1 MTGYW
6 DIHNHIL
13 PGVDDGSGSLQ
24 ETLQLVQS
32 EHDQGIR
39 HIVFTPHYRR
49 GMFEVPQEEK
59 AAVFHSIYEKLA
71 DQFPDMHFYLGC
83 EYYADP
89 HMMRRIGPD
98 DSYRMPGG
106 EAVLTEFGYEMKFG
120 TLMNVVNALRKEEL
134 IPIMA
139 HIERYQCLLKDMD
152 LLTELKEA
160 GAKLQINCDSVIG
173 KSGFK
178 AKRYCMKALE
188 AGLIDFVASDAHN
201 TGQRN
206 VHMEEA
212 IKQIGSKFGEDTAE
226 TLFRINPERLFAG
239 YEMHRSLS

>member
-1 MTGYW
+1 
-6 DIHNHIL
+6 
-13 PGVDDGSGSLQ
+13 
-24 ETLQLVQS
+24 
-32 EHDQGIR
+32 
-39 HIVFTPHYRR
+39 
-49 GMFEVPQEEK
+49 
-59 AAVFHSIYEKLA
+59 
-71 DQFPDMHFYLGC
+71 
-83 EYYADP
+83 
-89 HMMRRIGPD
+89 
-98 DSYRMPGG
+98 
-106 EAVLTEFGYEMKFG
+106 
-120 TLMNVVNALRKEEL
+120 
-134 IPIMA
+134 
-139 HIERYQCLLKDMD
+139 MD

-212 IKQIGSKFGEDTAE
+212 IKLIVSKFGEDTAE